1 MDSKLEFLMK
11 RHGVHVRLDQPI
23 QRAAYLTKL
32 PTHYELAV
40 RSGLDGPELNEAVA
54 FQLARLMLGQ
64 LERLDKDG
72 DTKLAEWRQAIF
84 LAARMLVPD
93 ELAMRA
99 EQDGWDPTRLAA
111 ACGVTDMLA
120 SARLEERLFE
130 RELAPLLPDGASWDD
145 LVRVLQELPG

>member
-23 QRAAYLTKL
+23 QRPAYLTKL

-40 RSGLDGPELNEAVA
+40 RAGLEGPELDEAVA
-54 FQLARLMLGQ
+54 FQLARLLLGQ

-72 DTKLAEWRQAIF
+72 DTKLAEWRQAVF

-93 ELAMRA
+93 ELAARA
-99 EQDGWDPTRLAA
+99 DGDI
-111 ACGVTDMLA
+111 
-120 SARLEERLFE
+120 ARAV
-130 RELAPLLPDGASWDD
+130 APLAVEAVDATQLLGRDAPGPG
-145 LVRVLQELPG
+145 LQIARQRI